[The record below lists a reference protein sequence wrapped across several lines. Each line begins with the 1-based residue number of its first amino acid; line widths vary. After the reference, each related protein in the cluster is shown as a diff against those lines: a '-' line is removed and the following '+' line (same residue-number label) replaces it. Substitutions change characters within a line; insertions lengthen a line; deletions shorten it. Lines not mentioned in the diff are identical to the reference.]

1 MTTIISPATDLRPRE
16 VTLAAVQGL
25 ADQARM
31 TADSLIRMSERIDQL
46 AEAMEISFR
55 PARDDS

>member
-1 MTTIISPATDLRPRE
+1 MTIISPATDLRPRD
-16 VTLAAVQGL
+16 VTLTAVQGL
-25 ADQARM
+25 ADQARA